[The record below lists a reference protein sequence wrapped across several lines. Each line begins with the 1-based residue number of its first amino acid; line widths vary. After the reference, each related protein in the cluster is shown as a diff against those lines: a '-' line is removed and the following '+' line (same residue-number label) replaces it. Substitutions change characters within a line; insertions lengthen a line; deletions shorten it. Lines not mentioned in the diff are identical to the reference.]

1 MPMGN
6 TDEMYGTNADGSK
19 SQDYC
24 EYCYVNGAFTSDSS
38 MEEMIEFCV
47 PHVVNANAGM
57 SEGEARKMMEGFFP
71 MLKRWK
77 KA

>member
-1 MPMGN
+1 MRWRRAASSFLL
-6 TDEMYGTNADGSK
+6 TGSK

-24 EYCYVNGAFTSDSS
+24 EYCYVDGAFTSDSS

-47 PHVVNANAGM
+47 PHMVKANAGM
-57 SEGEARKMMEGFFP
+57 SEEQARMIMGKFFP
-71 MLKRWK
+71 SLKRWA